1 MQIFDPVALKICQ
14 CTAHTNHD
22 MKSLSSL
29 GHNRLVLLLSCWEG
43 KCTYRVKGENL
54 LIIGIAS
61 FSFGLT
67 DLLFYSYC
75 H

>member
-1 MQIFDPVALKICQ
+1 
-14 CTAHTNHD
+14 